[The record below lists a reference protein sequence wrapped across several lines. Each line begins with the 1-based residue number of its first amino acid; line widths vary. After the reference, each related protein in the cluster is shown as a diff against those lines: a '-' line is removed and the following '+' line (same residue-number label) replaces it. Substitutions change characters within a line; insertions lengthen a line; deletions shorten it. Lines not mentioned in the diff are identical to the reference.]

1 MLLYYINVSKL
12 AKTFNKWK
20 NFTIFARIFEVK
32 ENNRQPKFM
41 NPIKKTIALPDGR
54 EITIETG
61 KLAKQADGAVEL
73 RMGGTMLLATVV
85 TAKEAGEGVDFMP
98 LQVEYKEKFSAAGR
112 FPGGFLKREG
122 RASDY
127 EILTSRLVDRVLR
140 PLFPENYHAD
150 TFVNITM
157 YSSDG
162 VDMPDALAGLAASAA
177 LAVSDIPFNGP
188 ISEVRV
194 ARVDGEFVINPTFEQ
209 LEKADMELMVG
220 ATYDNIMMVE
230 GEMNEVSEADLL
242 NALKAAHAAIKEQ
255 CKAQMELAE
264 EVGSTVKREYCH
276 EVNDEELRKDVHDKC
291 YDKAYAIAKTGS
303 ADKHWR
309 ADSFA
314 AICDEYIES
323 LPEEERDEKA
333 PLVKRYYHDVEKE
346 AMRRCVL
353 DEGIRLDGRKTTEI
367 RPIWC
372 ETNYLQAPH
381 GSAVFTRGETQALA
395 TVTLGTKLDEK
406 ILDDVLCQG
415 HERFLLH
422 YNFPPF
428 STGEARPVRGVGR
441 REVGHGNLA
450 HRALKRMFPDDF
462 PYVCRIVSDILE
474 SNGSSSM
481 ATVCAGTLSLL
492 DAGVKMKRP
501 VAGIAMGLISDGQ
514 KYAILSDILGDEDHL
529 GDMDFKVTGTTEGIT
544 ATQMDIKCDGL
555 SYEILERALNQARD
569 GRLHILN
576 IINETI
582 PAPREDYKPNVPR
595 IVTMLIPK
603 DLIGAVIGPGGK
615 IIQGIQEASGATVSI
630 DEIPEGGYIEVAAT
644 NKESMDKAI
653 EMINAIVELPE
664 EGKVYT
670 GTVRS
675 IMEFGAFVQ
684 FMPNRDGL
692 LHISEISWDRLP
704 DMNAAGLKEGDTVQ
718 VKLIEIDKKT
728 GKYRLSMRALAPKPE
743 GYVEPERAPRGERG
757 PRRDRNDRNDRG
769 PRRDRNDRGPRR
781 DDRAPREDRNNHNAD

>member
-1 MLLYYINVSKL
+1 MNV
-12 AKTFNKWK
+12 
-20 NFTIFARIFEVK
+20 
-32 ENNRQPKFM
+32 
-41 NPIKKTIALPDGR
+41 IKKTIALPDGR

-73 RMGGTMLLATVV
+73 RLGGTMLLATVV

-98 LQVEYKEKFSAAGR
+98 LQVEYKEKFSSAGR

-194 ARVDGEFVINPTFEQ
+194 ARVNGEFVIDPTFEQ
-209 LEKADMELMVG
+209 LENADMELMVG

-242 NALKAAHAAIKEQ
+242 AALKAAHDAIKIQ

-276 EVNDEELRKDVHDKC
+276 ETNDEELRKDVHEKC

-309 ADSFA
+309 ADSFE
-314 AICDEYIES
+314 AICNEYIES

-372 ETNYLQAPH
+372 ETDYLQAPH
-381 GSAVFTRGETQALA
+381 GSAIFTRGETQALA

-406 ILDDVLCQG
+406 ILDDVLNTG
-415 HERFLLH
+415 RERFLLH

-428 STGEARPVRGVGR
+428 STGEARPTRGVGR

-501 VAGIAMGLISDGQ
+501 VAGIAMGLISDGE

-529 GDMDFKVTGTTEGIT
+529 GDMDFKVTGTRDGIT

-569 GRLHILN
+569 GRLHILD
-576 IINETI
+576 IIEATI
-582 PAPREDYKPNVPR
+582 PEPRADYKPNVPR
-595 IVTMLIPK
+595 IVTMTIPK

-615 IIQGIQEASGATVSI
+615 VIQGIQEASGATVSI
-630 DEIPEGGYIEVAAT
+630 DEIDDAGFIEVAAT
-644 NKESMDKAI
+644 NKEAMDKAI
-653 EMINAIVELPE
+653 KMINEIVELPE

-675 IMEFGAFVQ
+675 IMDFGAFVQ

-692 LHISEISWDRLP
+692 LHISEISWERLA
-704 DMNAAGLKEGDTVQ
+704 DMEASGLKEGDTVQ

-728 GKYRLSMRALAPKPE
+728 GKYRLSMRALQPKPE
-743 GYVEPERAPRGERG
+743 GYVEPERAPRG
-757 PRRDRNDRNDRG
+757 DRG
-769 PRRDRNDRGPRR
+769 PRRDRGDRNDRGGDRGPRR
-781 DDRAPREDRNNHNAD
+781 DRGDRGPRNDRGPRE

>member
-1 MLLYYINVSKL
+1 ML
-12 AKTFNKWK
+12 
-20 NFTIFARIFEVK
+20 
-32 ENNRQPKFM
+32 
-41 NPIKKTIALPDGR
+41 NPVKKTITLPDGR
-54 EITIETG
+54 EITLETG

-73 RMGGTMLLATVV
+73 RMGNTMLLATVV
-85 TAKEAGEGVDFMP
+85 SAKEAGEGVDFMP
-98 LQVEYKEKFSAAGR
+98 LQVDYKEKFSAAGR

-127 EILTSRLVDRVLR
+127 EVLTSRLVDRVLR
-140 PLFPENYHAD
+140 PLFPDNYHAD
-150 TFVNITM
+150 TFVQITM
-157 YSSDG
+157 FSADG

-177 LAVSDIPFNGP
+177 IAVSDIPFNGP

-194 ARVDGEFVINPTFEQ
+194 ARVDGQFVIDPTYEQ

-230 GEMNEVSEADLL
+230 GEMNEVSESDLL
-242 NALKAAHAAIKEQ
+242 EALKAAHAAIKEQ
-255 CKAQMELAE
+255 CKAQLELAE
-264 EVGSTVKREYCH
+264 MAGKTVKREYCH

-291 YDKAYAIAKTGS
+291 YDKAYAVARTGT

-309 ADSFA
+309 QDAFD

-323 LPEEERDEKA
+323 LPEEERDEKT
-333 PLVKRYYHDVEKE
+333 PLVKRYYHDVERE

-353 DEGIRLDGRKTTEI
+353 DEGIRLDGRKTTDI

-372 ETNYLQAPH
+372 EVDYLPGPH
-381 GSAVFTRGETQALA
+381 GSAVFTRGETQSLS

-406 ILDDVLCQG
+406 ILDDVLNQG
-415 HERFLLH
+415 RERFLLH

-428 STGEARPVRGVGR
+428 STGEAKAQRGVGR
-441 REVGHGNLA
+441 REIGHGNLA

-462 PYVCRIVSDILE
+462 PYVCRVVSDILE

-481 ATVCAGTLSLL
+481 ATVCAGTLALM

-501 VAGIAMGLISDGQ
+501 VSGIAMGLISDDSSD

-529 GDMDFKVTGTTEGIT
+529 GDMDFKVTGTRQGIT

-555 SYEILERALNQARD
+555 SYEILERALNQAKQ
-569 GRLHILN
+569 GRLHILDK
-576 IINETI
+576 IEETI

-603 DLIGAVIGPGGK
+603 ELIGAVIGPGGK
-615 IIQGIQEASGATVSI
+615 VIQGIQEESGATVSI
-630 DEIPEGGYIEVAAT
+630 DEIPEGGYIEVAAA
-644 NKESMDKAI
+644 NKDSIDKAL
-653 EMINAIVELPE
+653 EMINRIVELPE
-664 EGKVYT
+664 EGKTYT
-670 GTVRS
+670 GRVMT
-675 IMEFGAFVQ
+675 IQDFGAFVQ

-704 DMNAAGLKEGDTVQ
+704 DMEASGLKEGDEVT

-728 GKYRLSMRALAPKPE
+728 GKYRLSMRALQPKPE
-743 GYVEPERAPRGERG
+743 GWVEPAERPRG
-757 PRRDRNDRNDRG
+757 PRGDR
-769 PRRDRNDRGPRR
+769 PRRDGDDRPRRSFGDRPRREGDRGPRR
-781 DDRAPREDRNNHNAD
+781 DDRPRRDHFEN

>member
-1 MLLYYINVSKL
+1 MV
-12 AKTFNKWK
+12 
-20 NFTIFARIFEVK
+20 
-32 ENNRQPKFM
+32 
-41 NPIKKTIALPDGR
+41 NPIKKTIELSDGR
-54 EITIETG
+54 TITIETG

-73 RMGGTMLLATVV
+73 RMGNTMLLATVCS
-85 TAKEAGEGVDFMP
+85 AKEAGEGVDFMP

-127 EILTSRLVDRVLR
+127 EILTARLVDRVLR

-177 LAVSDIPFNGP
+177 IAVSDIPFNGP

-194 ARVDGEFVINPTFEQ
+194 ARIDGEFVINPTFEQ

-230 GEMNEVSEADLL
+230 GEMDEVSETDLL
-242 NALKAAHAAIKEQ
+242 NALKTAHEAIKKQ
-255 CKAQMELAE
+255 CIAQQELAE
-264 EVGSTVKREYCH
+264 AVGSTVKREYCH
-276 EVNDEELRKDVHDKC
+276 EVNDEDLRKDVHEKC
-291 YDKAYAIAKTGS
+291 YDKAYAVAKAGC

-309 ADSFA
+309 NDSFA

-323 LPEEERDEKA
+323 IPEEERDEKT

-346 AMRRCVL
+346 AVRRCIL
-353 DEGIRLDGRKTTEI
+353 DEGIRLDGRKTTDI

-372 ETNYLQAPH
+372 EVDYLPGPH
-381 GSAVFTRGETQALA
+381 GSAVFTRGETQSLS

-406 ILDDVLCQG
+406 ILDDVLNEG
-415 HERFLLH
+415 RERFLLH

-441 REVGHGNLA
+441 REIGHGNLA
-450 HRALKRMFPDDF
+450 HRALKRMFPDGF
-462 PYVCRIVSDILE
+462 PYTCRIVSDILE

-481 ATVCAGTLSLL
+481 ATVCAGTLALL
-492 DAGVKMKRP
+492 DAGVKMKKP
-501 VAGIAMGLISDGQ
+501 VSGIAMGLITDTDSP
-514 KYAILSDILGDEDHL
+514 KYAVLSDILGDEDHL
-529 GDMDFKVTGTTEGIT
+529 GDMDFKVTGTVDGIT

-555 SYEILERALNQARD
+555 SYEILEKALLQARD

-576 IINETI
+576 KINETI
-582 PAPREDYKPNVPR
+582 PAPREDYKPHVPR
-595 IVTMLIPK
+595 IVTMTIPK

-615 IIQGIQEASGATVSI
+615 IIQGIQEESGAVVSI
-630 DEIPEGGYIEVAAT
+630 DEIDNEGYIEVAAA
-644 NKESMDKAI
+644 NKDAIDKALA
-653 EMINAIVELPE
+653 MINAIVELPE
-664 EGKVYT
+664 EGKTYT
-670 GTVRS
+670 GVVRS
-675 IMEFGAFVQ
+675 ILEFGAFVE

-692 LHISEISWDRLP
+692 LHISEISWERIDN
-704 DMNAAGLKEGDTVQ
+704 METSGIKEGDTLE

-728 GKYRLSMRALAPKPE
+728 GKYRLSMRALQPKPE
-743 GYVEPERAPRGERG
+743 GYVERERAPRA
-757 PRRDRNDRNDRG
+757 PRRESDRG
-769 PRRDRNDRGPRR
+769 PRRDNNRGPRR
-781 DDRAPREDRNNHNAD
+781 DGNRGPRRDSRNDRRDEE